1 MKQWMKTMKPVDII
15 RRVTQLLSFLIVPG
29 LFTSVF
35 YGIKEI
41 YTSMIGGTI
50 TASTVSSQIFLLIAT
65 ILSTILLGRF
75 FCGFFCSF
83 GAMGDLIWFISKK
96 TVKPHFKISEK
107 VDEKLKYLKYAVL
120 LFIVVGI
127 WTLNLVTWD
136 STSNPW
142 NIFGMYSSI
151 SGFSTLGYLFSIGGL
166 LLLLIIIGSFFI
178 ERFFCRYLC
187 PLGAIFAVFSK
198 MRLFNIKKNRSQCG
212 SCRAC
217 TNQCS
222 MGIPLYR
229 YDRVTSGEC
238 INCFECISH
247 CPRGNAK
254 VNPSPAVASTASVIA
269 ISSLLYMGNI
279 ASASTLDTSN
289 SSTQATQS
297 ESGNYTDGTYT
308 GSGTGF
314 RGETTVSVTV
324 ENGYITDITVLSYE
338 DDRKYFER
346 AESAILSDIIES
358 QDVNVDT
365 VSGATFS
372 SNGIIAAVAEALS
385 GAEASDTTVSN
396 TTTTSETTATNSSE
410 ETTSIDTAQATP
422 TEEPASTSNTT
433 APNSSEETVS
443 TDTTQVTPTESASSE
458 QTSSEQT
465 YTDGTYI
472 GTGTG
477 FRGDTEVSVTVSD
490 GKITDI
496 TVTSYVDDEQFF
508 SRAVD
513 SVISEI
519 ITSQD
524 VNVDAVSGAT
534 FSSNG
539 IMEAVANAIGVEFT
553 NPNSTLSR
561 GGHGGPGGH

>member
-1 MKQWMKTMKPVDII
+1 M
-15 RRVTQLLSFLIVPG
+15 
-29 LFTSVF
+29 
-35 YGIKEI
+35 
-41 YTSMIGGTI
+41 
-50 TASTVSSQIFLLIAT
+50 
-65 ILSTILLGRF
+65 
-75 FCGFFCSF
+75 
-83 GAMGDLIWFISKK
+83 
-96 TVKPHFKISEK
+96 
-107 VDEKLKYLKYAVL
+107 
-120 LFIVVGI
+120 
-127 WTLNLVTWD
+127 NLVTWD

-279 ASASTLDTSN
+279 ASAIQPW
-289 SSTQATQS
+289 TQATAARRQLRQKQ
-297 ESGNYTDGTYT
+297 ETIQMVPITAVEQA
-308 GSGTGF
+308 F
-314 RGETTVSVTV
+314 VEKTTVSVTV

-358 QDVNVDT
+358 QDVNVGHCIRSHFQQQWNHRC
-365 VSGATFS
+365 SGRSTFRCGS
-372 SNGIIAAVAEALS
+372 IHY
-385 GAEASDTTVSN
+385 
-396 TTTTSETTATNSSE
+396 NS
-410 ETTSIDTAQATP
+410 
-422 TEEPASTSNTT
+422 
-433 APNSSEETVS
+433 
-443 TDTTQVTPTESASSE
+443 
-458 QTSSEQT
+458 
-465 YTDGTYI
+465 
-472 GTGTG
+472 
-477 FRGDTEVSVTVSD
+477 
-490 GKITDI
+490 K
-496 TVTSYVDDEQFF
+496 
-508 SRAVD
+508 
-513 SVISEI
+513 
-519 ITSQD
+519 
-524 VNVDAVSGAT
+524 
-534 FSSNG
+534 
-539 IMEAVANAIGVEFT
+539 
-553 NPNSTLSR
+553 
-561 GGHGGPGGH
+561 